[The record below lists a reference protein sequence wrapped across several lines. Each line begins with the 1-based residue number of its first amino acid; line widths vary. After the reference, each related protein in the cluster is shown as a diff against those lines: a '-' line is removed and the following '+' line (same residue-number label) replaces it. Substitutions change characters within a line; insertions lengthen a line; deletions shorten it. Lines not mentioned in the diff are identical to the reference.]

1 MTSFSTIVEKHLQ
14 VIQSLESCQPE
25 IQAASEIILDTFQR
39 GNKLLICGNG
49 GSASD
54 SQHIAAEFMV
64 RYEKFRRG
72 LPAIALTTDTSILT
86 AHPNDFEFETVFSR
100 QVENLAQ
107 SGDCL
112 IAISTSGN
120 SANIINAVEVAQAAN
135 MQTIALTGNNGGK
148 LKALADCAVIVPS
161 DVTARIQEAHILI
174 AHWWCLQADEYF
186 TGE

>member
-1 MTSFSTIVEKHLQ
+1 MTSFQNIVEKHLQ
-14 VIQSLESCQPE
+14 VIQSLDSCQTD
-25 IQAASEIILDTFQR
+25 IQLASNIIIEAFKR

-49 GSASD
+49 GSAAD

-86 AHPNDFEFETVFSR
+86 AHPNDFDFETVFSR
-100 QVENLAQ
+100 QIENLAQ
-107 SGDCL
+107 KNDCL

-120 SANIINAVEVAQAAN
+120 SANIIQAVEAAKRAK
-135 MQTIALTGNNGGK
+135 MKTIVLTGNQGGK
-148 LKALADCAVIVPS
+148 LKALADCSVVVPS

-174 AHWWCLQADEYF
+174 AHWWCLQADETF
-186 TGE
+186 IDK